1 MAPLFERGLEQPL
14 AGGIAVPPAADLV
27 VTEGNYLL
35 LDDPPWPD
43 ARAQLDTVWHV
54 ATADDVRLPRLIARH
69 VRFGKSPEAA
79 REWMERVDGANAV
92 RIEAAAHRADLLLD
106 LTAWE
111 PPA

>member
-1 MAPLFERGLEQPL
+1 M
-14 AGGIAVPPAADLV
+14 PPEADLV

-35 LDDPPWPD
+35 LEEAPWPA

-54 ATADDVRLPRLIARH
+54 ETDDEIRLPRLVARH

-79 REWMERVDGANAV
+79 REWVERVDGANAV
-92 RIEAAAHRADLLLD
+92 RIEAAAHRADLILD

-111 PPA
+111 PPD